1 MCWLTQV
8 SNLDQ
13 NLLLTLFVFIR
24 EAQAVAKGLVLED
37 GEDIPQAIRR
47 KQVIKRINEWE
58 KFEAN
63 CHMLKE
69 IEKEKKKLKRQ
80 IEHRRHKSVDLE
92 GITQSSD
99 VICKFRNLRKVHS
112 AAVGLAPCPSIWTF
126 FIEGIPEEH

>member
-112 AAVGLAPCPSIWTF
+112 AADGLAPCPVETQI
-126 FIEGIPEEH
+126 H

>member
-1 MCWLTQV
+1 MLADPG
-8 SNLDQ
+8 LKFR
-13 NLLLTLFVFIR
+13 LKPFTLFVFIR

-112 AAVGLAPCPSIWTF
+112 AAVGLAPCPVEKQI
-126 FIEGIPEEH
+126 H